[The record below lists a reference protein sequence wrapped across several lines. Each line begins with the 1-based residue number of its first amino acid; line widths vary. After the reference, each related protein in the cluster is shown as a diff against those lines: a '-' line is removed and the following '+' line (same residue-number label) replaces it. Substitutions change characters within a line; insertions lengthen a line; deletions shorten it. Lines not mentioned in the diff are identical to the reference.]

1 MTLNAKNVLQVAVIF
16 YRIFRKLTQNSVGW
30 LTPPHDDSAP
40 PFQETSPADPVAP
53 ATAHVRGSRRTLCM
67 IFCFLAGAFVGGAT
81 LIIAGDKLMTKQL
94 VAEQTK
100 LDAEL
105 VRTKE
110 RIAAE
115 KRKRLQMTRDQ
126 SERVIS
132 YLGTLG
138 HV

>member
-1 MTLNAKNVLQVAVIF
+1 MRCNIGEC
-16 YRIFRKLTQNSVGW
+16 RIESW
-30 LTPPHDDSAP
+30 IMI
-40 PFQETSPADPVAP
+40 PA
-53 ATAHVRGSRRTLCM
+53 LCM
-67 IFCFLAGAFVGGAT
+67 IFIFLAGAFVGGAS
-81 LIIAGDKLMTKQL
+81 LLIAGDKLMTKQL

-126 SERVIS
+126 SEIVIG
-132 YLGTLG
+132 YLDTLG

>member
-1 MTLNAKNVLQVAVIF
+1 MT
-16 YRIFRKLTQNSVGW
+16 
-30 LTPPHDDSAP
+30 
-40 PFQETSPADPVAP
+40 PA
-53 ATAHVRGSRRTLCM
+53 LCM

-81 LIIAGDKLMTKQL
+81 LIISGDKLMTKQL

-110 RIAAE
+110 RIAGE

-126 SERVIS
+126 SEKVIS
-132 YLGTLG
+132 YLGALG

>member
-1 MTLNAKNVLQVAVIF
+1 MTAALCIIFSFFVGVFTGGAVLIAGN
-16 YRIFRKLTQNSVGW
+16 KLT
-30 LTPPHDDSAP
+30 
-40 PFQETSPADPVAP
+40 
-53 ATAHVRGSRRTLCM
+53 
-67 IFCFLAGAFVGGAT
+67 
-81 LIIAGDKLMTKQL
+81 TKQL

-115 KRKRLQMTRDQ
+115 RRRRLQIPQHR
-126 SERVIS
+126 SEGVIG
-132 YLGTLG
+132 YHLTHDTLG

>member
-1 MTLNAKNVLQVAVIF
+1 MTAALCIIF
-16 YRIFRKLTQNSVGW
+16 SF
-30 LTPPHDDSAP
+30 
-40 PFQETSPADPVAP
+40 
-53 ATAHVRGSRRTLCM
+53 
-67 IFCFLAGAFVGGAT
+67 FVGVFTGGAV
-81 LIIAGDKLMTKQL
+81 LMIAGNKLITKQL

-115 KRKRLQMTRDQ
+115 RRKRLQFPQHRSEGVIGYHMTHD
-126 SERVIS
+126 
-132 YLGTLG
+132 TLG